1 MKRREEKKKR
11 KQLRGGER
19 QPEAR
24 KRGMGKEIEGGGNG
38 LQRWREGDKSES
50 QSTQGLKCTNANAVT
65 CTVQHL
71 GRVESIT
78 YNYITCQEKS
88 TCFKS
93 LLYSTRSGISYSENL
108 EIHNKLAG
116 MNEQSPPN

>member
-38 LQRWREGDKSES
+38 LQRWREGDKILPDSDFGSRQIRSELEPTS
-50 QSTQGLKCTNANAVT
+50 QVL
-65 CTVQHL
+65 
-71 GRVESIT
+71 
-78 YNYITCQEKS
+78 
-88 TCFKS
+88 
-93 LLYSTRSGISYSENL
+93 
-108 EIHNKLAG
+108 
-116 MNEQSPPN
+116 